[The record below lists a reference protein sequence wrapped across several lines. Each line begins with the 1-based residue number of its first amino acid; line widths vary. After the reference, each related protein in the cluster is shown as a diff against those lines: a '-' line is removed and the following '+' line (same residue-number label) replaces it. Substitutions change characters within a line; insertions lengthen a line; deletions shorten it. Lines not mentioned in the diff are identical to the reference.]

1 MRGIFIRYGGTLSK
15 CGRCMLL
22 AESPDAAIT
31 RERNHEENNAKAAF
45 ACCRSLAR
53 CGVDRPAGGSGWPP
67 CPKGRVRGCPRY
79 PAASRCAGIG
89 ELLPGATIG
98 LFIAHRKVGTCRG
111 RSQILR
117 SILVLRKLMARGFFA
132 LQFLKNEGC
141 ASNGKARRIRFVR
154 ASGYEVPASGI
165 RSFFRARRP
174 EQGSR
179 VIPWFIYIVLLPMV
193 A

>member
-1 MRGIFIRYGGTLSK
+1 MRGLFIRYDGTFSK
-15 CGRCMLL
+15 CGRCMLV
-22 AESPDAAIT
+22 AESPAGAA
-31 RERNHEENNAKAAF
+31 RERNHEDNAKAAF

-53 CGVDRPAGGSGWPP
+53 CGIDRPAGGRGWPP
-67 CPKGRVRGCPRY
+67 CPKGRVRGRPRY
-79 PAASRCAGIG
+79 PRCAGIG

-98 LFIAHRKVGTCRG
+98 LFIADRKVGTCRG
-111 RSQILR
+111 GNQILR

-154 ASGYEVPASGI
+154 SSGYEVPASGI
-165 RSFFRARRP
+165 RSFFRALRP

-179 VIPWFIYIVLLPMV
+179 VIPWFIYIALLPMV